1 MHTHSVCV
9 RLHRLKLDTA
19 QNCTNKNLV
28 PLLGVQ
34 DNPEKT
40 KIKIAENSAKGILS
54 FTKILLLL
62 RTSLKSVKQKN
73 TLTAESKGS

>member
-9 RLHRLKLDTA
+9 KLHKLRLDTA

-28 PLLGVQ
+28 PLLKVQ

-40 KIKIAENSAKGILS
+40 KIKIAENSAKGTFP
-54 FTKILLLL
+54 FTRMFL
-62 RTSLKSVKQKN
+62 Q
-73 TLTAESKGS
+73 